1 MKKILVSVGILA
13 VITGFCW
20 WTAWRVNRLCAS
32 SAALLDA
39 AETQVLL
46 GDYPGAEE
54 TAEEAYRLWQ
64 GHEEF
69 FGMALRHTESDD
81 VGILFPPLQESIR
94 QKNAGNSCSEPESLR
109 QRSVIWGAWSSHIC
123 LIFSKVIP
131 HKCVCG
137 L

>member
-54 TAEEAYRLWQ
+54 TAEEAYRIWQ

-94 QKNAGNSCSEPESLR
+94 QKDAGEFLLR
-109 QRSVIWGAWSSHIC
+109 ARELAATLRHLGRMEQPYLFNI
-123 LIFSKVIP
+123 L
-131 HKCVCG
+131 
-137 L
+137 